1 MPDPSTAAAAPA
13 WPSPGRLLFAQV
25 RHHNR
30 LFWRSR
36 VAAIFTIAFPLMI
49 LVFSNSLI
57 DERFDV
63 GDGEVS
69 VSQLYVPALAVFT
82 AVSATYTGLIM
93 QTALAREQGVLK
105 RVRGTPLPPG
115 LYLGG
120 LVGSS
125 IWVAALGTAVM
136 VIVGWLA
143 YDFAIDVARLPA
155 AALAFVVG
163 VATFSALG
171 LAVSGLASDG
181 RAASAL
187 ANFTLL
193 PVAFLSGVFVPL
205 EDPPRWLELAGDVL
219 PLKPFVRAFD
229 AAFNP
234 NVDRPGIA
242 FGRLG
247 VLAVW
252 FVIGVALAI
261 RTFRWMPADGASGA
275 TRRRAGRAPRP

>member
-1 MPDPSTAAAAPA
+1 MADVADPQV
-13 WPSPGRLLFAQV
+13 WPSPGVLLLAQI
-25 RHHNR
+25 RHQNR

-36 VAAIFTIAFPLMI
+36 VAAVFTLAFPLML
-49 LVFSNSLI
+49 LVLLNALLDYS
-57 DERFDV
+57 FDV
-63 GDGEVS
+63 GDGEVD
-69 VSQLYVPALAVFT
+69 VSQLYVPALGVFT

-93 QTALAREQGVLK
+93 QTAMSRELGVLK
-105 RVRGTPLPPG
+105 RVRGTPMPPG

-125 IWVAALGTAVM
+125 IWIAALGTSFM
-136 VIVGWLA
+136 VLVGWLV
-143 YDFAIDVARLPA
+143 YDFEIDAARLPA
-155 AALAFVVG
+155 AVLAFAVG

-181 RAASAL
+181 RSASAL

-193 PVAFLSGVFVPL
+193 PAAFLSGVFVPL
-205 EDPPRWLELAGDVL
+205 EDPPRWLALLGDVL

-242 FGRLG
+242 GGRLA
-247 VLAVW
+247 VMAVW
-252 FVIGVALAI
+252 LVIGVVLAT
-261 RTFRWMPADGASGA
+261 RTFRWMPAAGGGSA
-275 TRRRAGRAPRP
+275 TRRRAGRARRR